1 VDPQDPQHWRF
12 VFSWKTGSAVGVDD
26 GDYRVILNA
35 ASWNRP
41 GVPQPGMPHWEVR
54 ADNAAG
60 ADPEYVEFWRAENRT
75 VPVPL
80 GEWFKFEAFWHRSTG
95 NDGRI
100 WMAVNGQVIVERFG
114 PNRIAKDINRIYL
127 SGVYSGEPYPLYQ
140 WLDDLQIWSGFPP
153 ECADP
158 PCAPH

>member
-1 VDPQDPQHWRF
+1 M
-12 VFSWKTGSAVGVDD
+12 FSWKTGSAVGIDD
-26 GDYRVILNA
+26 GDYRVILNI

-41 GVPQPGMPHWEVR
+41 GAPHPGRPYWEVR
-54 ADNAAG
+54 GDNAAG
-60 ADPEYVEFWRAENRT
+60 ADPNYVEFWRVENRG

-95 NDGRI
+95 DDGRI
-100 WMAVNGQVIVERFG
+100 WMAVNGQVIADRAG
-114 PNRIAKDINRIYL
+114 PNRIARDINRIAL

-158 PCAPH
+158 PCAPR